1 MTYKKTE
8 NAILESTAKT
18 SGLIDEIL
26 KAGFFKASFFRP
38 AFLNNANK
46 YLAIILALLLIYLLA
61 DTVIFSPS
69 AAVNG
74 IISGLS
80 KEKTDTRFPFSST
93 RGGETDYSYYSSV
106 LSGKETFGR
115 SVSVENGNAPENPL
129 DIALVGV
136 IVGARPQAIIEN
148 RNTRMVYYVRKGDK
162 FENCAVEEV
171 SAYKAVISC
180 EGKKIELE
188 L

>member
-1 MTYKKTE
+1 ME
-8 NAILESTAKT
+8 NAAKT
-18 SGLIDEIL
+18 SGLINEIL
-26 KAGFFKASFFRP
+26 KAGFFKTSFFRP

-46 YLAIILALLLIYLLA
+46 YLAVLLVFLLIYLLA

-69 AAVNG
+69 AAVNR

-80 KEKTDTRFPFSST
+80 KEKTDTRFPFSSL
-93 RGGETDYSYYSSV
+93 RGDETDFLHYGSV

-115 SVSVENGNAPENPL
+115 SVSVDSNNVLESPL

-148 RNTRMVYYVRKGDK
+148 KNTRTVYHVRKGDR
-162 FENCAVEEV
+162 FENCTVEEV
-171 SAYKAVISC
+171 SAYKAVVSC
-180 EGKKIELE
+180 DGRKIELE

>member
-1 MTYKKTE
+1 MIYKKAG

-26 KAGFFKASFFRP
+26 KAGFFKMFFFRP

-46 YLAIILALLLIYLLA
+46 YLAVILALLLIYLLA
-61 DTVIFSPS
+61 DIVIFRPS
-69 AAVNG
+69 AAVNK

-80 KEKTDTRFPFSST
+80 NEKTDTKHPFGST
-93 RGGETDYSYYSSV
+93 RGEDVNYSYYNSI

-115 SVSVENGNAPENPL
+115 SVSVESGNAPGSPL
-129 DIALVGV
+129 DIVLVGV

-148 RNTRMVYYVRKGDK
+148 KNTRTVYHVRKGDR
-162 FENCAVEEV
+162 FENCTVEEV
-171 SAYKAVISC
+171 STYKAVISC
-180 EGKKIELE
+180 EGRKIELE